1 MKVARLREVARRD
14 VEDVVDYYVG
24 EGGEALALRFVDTL
38 ERALRLIA
46 RHPAAGSPRFGYE
59 LQLPGL
65 RACSLR
71 TFPYLI
77 FYVEQK
83 EFVDVWRVLHGH
95 RDVPA
100 WLLEHGP

>member
-1 MKVARLREVARRD
+1 MKIARLREVAQCD

-24 EGGEALALRFVDTL
+24 EGGEALALRFVDAL
-38 ERALRLIA
+38 EHALRQIA
-46 RHPAAGSPRFGYE
+46 RHPGAGSPRFGYE
-59 LQLPGL
+59 LHLPGL

-77 FYVEQK
+77 FYVEQ
-83 EFVDVWRVLHGH
+83 EDFVDVWRVLHGH

-100 WLLEHGP
+100 WLLDQGV